1 MRIKDYKFQLI
12 NIECL
17 PTSVH
22 LNLIMNFDED
32 IKDLLPYIAA
42 CLPGCT
48 YIHGTD
54 IINFT
59 EKYHI
64 VAIKPRE
71 ITITRVKNEKQ
82 ARELCEYWKDFI
94 NETEEVK
101 DSIEPVYEKKV
112 EIGPLDIYRAL
123 PATNCGECGYPT
135 CMAFAAAVV
144 KREADIEN
152 CKPFFTDTDSGVRSL
167 LLDKLQKAGL
177 IQLTHDRKEKELNE
191 GARI

>member
-1 MRIKDYKFQLI
+1 MRIKDYSFQLI

-17 PTSVH
+17 PTSIH

-32 IKDLLPYIAA
+32 ISDLLPYIAA
-42 CLPGCT
+42 RLPGCT

-54 IINFT
+54 VINYP

-71 ITITRVKNEKQ
+71 ITITRVKDEKQ

-94 NETEEVK
+94 NETDK
-101 DSIEPVYEKKV
+101 IRDSIVPVYQKKV
-112 EIGPLDIYRAL
+112 EIGPLDVYKSL
-123 PATNCGECGYPT
+123 PGTNCGDCGYPT

-144 KREADIEN
+144 KREADIGGCE
-152 CKPFFTDTDSGVRSL
+152 PFFRETDHDTRTVL
-167 LLDKLQKAGL
+167 LEKLEKAGL
-177 IQLTHDRKEKELNE
+177 FQRSVEMERKADE
-191 GARI
+191 GVRL